1 MGAAVV
7 DIIRVWQQDGVVKNC
22 VNLAEKSPADHLVS
36 IRHVDKVGVLAFI
49 LEAIREHNHNIQ
61 EMENIIFKGGRAA
74 CAQIQIV
81 GKPSEEMLQKI
92 NSSEDIFSV
101 SYNLI

>member
-1 MGAAVV
+1 MQCE
-7 DIIRVWQQDGVVKNC
+7 RLRRRQ
-22 VNLAEKSPADHLVS
+22 P
-36 IRHVDKVGVLAFI
+36 
-49 LEAIREHNHNIQ
+49 EHNHNIQ

-74 CAQIQIV
+74 CDQIQIV